1 MKFLTTATRS
11 PKLSQSKLT
20 YTRTSRKAIVNEV
33 TQTITLTEIVTCIEV
48 TLPAFWQGLK
58 DAVSNLFGGLFLP
71 KVYAF

>member
-1 MKFLTTATRS
+1 MKFLTATYT

-33 TQTITLTEIVTCIEV
+33 TQTITLTEIVTCIEL

-58 DAVSNLFGGLFLP
+58 DAVSNLFSGLFLP
-71 KVYAF
+71 KVYAY